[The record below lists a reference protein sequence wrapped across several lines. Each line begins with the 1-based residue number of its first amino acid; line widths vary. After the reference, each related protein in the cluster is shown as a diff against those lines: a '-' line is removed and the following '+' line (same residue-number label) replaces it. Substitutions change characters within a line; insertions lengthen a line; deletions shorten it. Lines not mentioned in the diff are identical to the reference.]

1 MASDDAESL
10 SAVSGRDVSGSE
22 ALRRAVSPGDAMAWR
37 TGRSMVCSV
46 IAAISLE
53 WLGLVGMPPII
64 AE

>member
-1 MASDDAESL
+1 
-10 SAVSGRDVSGSE
+10 
-22 ALRRAVSPGDAMAWR
+22 MAWR